1 MSSYFNPPFLIAAA
15 LFAGAAALHAFMGG
29 PEINRP
35 IQLADLEP
43 TVRSTSAVVWHFVTA
58 LALVMSGALV
68 WLSRNPNRP
77 VTVVVMAV
85 NACFVL
91 TFWTVG
97 WAAFGSLWTMPQW
110 SIFMTIAVVMAWGM
124 RREKAK
130 TW

>member
-91 TFWTVG
+91 TL
-97 WAAFGSLWTMPQW
+97 SL
-110 SIFMTIAVVMAWGM
+110 IHI
-124 RREKAK
+124 
-130 TW
+130 